1 MATISSTFK
10 MQDQATKTFNNVA
23 SAMDSVIDK
32 ADIIA
37 NQTIGGNVSP
47 ELQNAIDKYL
57 QLEHSQ
63 DRINTQAELLNKKQ
77 KILEQELA
85 TEQSLYSRNE
95 KKINSI
101 QSSIFGIQIR

>member
-10 MQDQATKTFNNVA
+10 MQDQATKTFNSVA

-32 ADIIA
+32 ADVIA
-37 NQTIGGNVSP
+37 NQSIGGNVSP
-47 ELQNAIDKYL
+47 ALQNAIDKYL

-77 KILEQELA
+77 KILQKELA
-85 TEQSLYSRNE
+85 TEQGMYSRNE
-95 KKINSI
+95 KKIN
-101 QSSIFGIQIR
+101 GIQTTIRLCSYR